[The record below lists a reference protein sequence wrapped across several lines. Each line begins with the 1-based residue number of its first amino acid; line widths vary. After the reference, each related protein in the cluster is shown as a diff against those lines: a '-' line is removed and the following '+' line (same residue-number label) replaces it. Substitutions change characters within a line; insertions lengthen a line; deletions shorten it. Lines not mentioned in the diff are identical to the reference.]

1 LDPGELEEIIK
12 DRKALKTAKKAFLS
26 VFKK

>member
-1 LDPGELEEIIK
+1 LDPGELKEIIK
-12 DRKALKTAKKAFLS
+12 DRGAISAARNAFLS